1 MLRISWTEMRTNAE
15 VLRSA
20 AVKRELIKTIRRRH
34 EIYGAYSQRDGI
46 EMRLMCDHTSQERQ
60 GKSETDVWEKLQQL
74 GN

>member
-20 AVKRELIKTIRRRH
+20 AVTRALIKTIRRRH

-46 EMRLMCDHTSQERQ
+46 EMRH
-60 GKSETDVWEKLQQL
+60 V
-74 GN
+74 